1 MKLTE
6 AQSKWLSY
14 LMPPGEMLK
23 RFLRTA
29 VGRKF
34 VDDKTFEKRFY
45 HFIAGVKGIPD
56 DIAAA
61 IWRSIGIVGKDLA
74 LAEQLKPEKLEKNE
88 KFDSRRFIENCSK
101 ALWCGVIGKKTV
113 NVDTAEAAAILGLM
127 DRILVRRK
135 SFSTEDKRSILGEMT
150 DYLTETRDYKRWEK
164 WVSELPVKI
173 IEGKSPLTQKEESLF
188 PSVKEFLSSVFEK
201 IAEERAFRIRYRGLH
216 INYLRHRLFGL
227 RRKLIAL
234 NEKKDAQPKDDRG
247 KFDNVIAAT
256 QKAINE
262 VHDDNGIRGEF
273 LAVKEPLTEFLV
285 GISKAKTLPTDGS
298 RRYFLFCC
306 LRLLG
311 DWGKYHY
318 TSTAGDTSIAGEAL
332 KLVRKICNKYVDLR
346 KRLVAAKKWSWHA
359 CDGMFP
365 YLASTSCLK
374 ICDATRRR
382 SENEAYDA
390 VCEMVK
396 MANHARL
403 VSLMSK
409 SSAAEY
415 RADRNYA
422 RCLTTAAR
430 WWLKTGKKIQFGT
443 NQMVDGYCLI
453 ENAARIWRDTLI
465 PALKSA
471 ENKEEY
477 GRVVLRFKR
486 ALEHE
491 FHLRVQ
497 IELLIADT
505 KRKDGEAEEVWLH
518 RAEVA
523 YCKALLIYC
532 HLFPSTPKEVA
543 HVAEKWLRVHCKND
557 DDASDYFRV
566 EDLRQSRQEN
576 PPSRASRLE
585 SAWVILHAEIPDL
598 KFAAAVTT
606 IAAKILK
613 EHVDSI
619 AKFLKN
625 ISNEERIPHWQE
637 LRYEPAADINEAK
650 RVFKEATR
658 LPVPEEV

>member
-6 AQSKWLSY
+6 AQSKWLSF
-14 LMPPGEMLK
+14 LLPPGEMLK

-29 VGRKF
+29 VGRRF
-34 VDDKTFEKRFY
+34 VGNKTFEKRFY
-45 HFIAGVKGIPD
+45 HFIAGVKGMPD
-56 DIAAA
+56 DVAAA

-74 LAEQLKPEKLEKNE
+74 LAEQLKPEKLEKND
-88 KFDSRRFIENCSK
+88 KFDSRSFIENCSK
-101 ALWCGVIGKKTV
+101 ALWSGVIGKTTI
-113 NVDTAEAAAILGLM
+113 NVGTAEAAAILGLM

-150 DYLTETRDYKRWEK
+150 DYLTETRDYGRWEK

-173 IEGKSPLTQKEESLF
+173 IEGESPLTQKEESLF
-188 PSVKEFLSSVFEK
+188 PSVKEFLSPGFEK
-201 IAEERAFRIRYRGLH
+201 IAEERAFHIRYRGLH
-216 INYLRHRLFGL
+216 INYLRHRLYVL
-227 RRKLIAL
+227 RRKLMAL
-234 NEKKDAQPKDDRG
+234 NEKKAALPDGDHG
-247 KFDNVIAAT
+247 KFDNAIAAT

-273 LAVKEPLTEFLV
+273 LAVKEPLIEFLE
-285 GISKAKTLPTDGS
+285 GIAKVKALPTDGP

-318 TSTAGDTSIAGEAL
+318 TSTADDTSVAGEAL

-346 KRLVAAKKWSWHA
+346 KRLIADKKWSWHA
-359 CDGMFP
+359 CDAMLP
-365 YLASTSCLK
+365 YLDSTSCLK

-382 SENEAYDA
+382 SENEAYDV
-390 VCEMVK
+390 VCEMLK
-396 MANHARL
+396 MANHARM

-430 WWLKTGKKIQFGT
+430 WWLKTGKKMIVGT
-443 NQMVDGYCLI
+443 NQKVDGYWLI

-471 ENKEEY
+471 ENKEN
-477 GRVVLRFKR
+477 GRVVLRYKR

-505 KRKDGEAEEVWLH
+505 KRKDGETEEVWLH

-532 HLFPSTPKEVA
+532 HLFPSTSKEV
-543 HVAEKWLRVHCKND
+543 VNVVEKWLKAHCKND
-557 DDASDYFRV
+557 EDTSEYFRV
-566 EDLRQSRQEN
+566 EDLKQSRQEN

-585 SAWVILHAEIPDL
+585 SVWVILHAEIPDL

-606 IAAKILK
+606 IVAKILK
-613 EHVDSI
+613 EHVDDI
-619 AKFLKN
+619 AKFLKGLP
-625 ISNEERIPHWQE
+625 EKERIPHWQE
-637 LRYEPAADINEAK
+637 LRYEPAADVNEVK

>member
-29 VGRKF
+29 VGRKS
-34 VDDKTFEKRFY
+34 VGDKTFEKRFY
-45 HFIAGVKGIPD
+45 HFIAGGKGVPD
-56 DIAAA
+56 DLAAA
-61 IWRSIGIVGKDLA
+61 IWRSIGIVEKDLA
-74 LAEQLKPEKLEKNE
+74 LAELLKPEKLEKND

-113 NVDTAEAAAILGLM
+113 NVDTAEASAILGLM
-127 DRILVRRK
+127 DRILARRK

-150 DYLTETRDYKRWEK
+150 DYLTETRDYRRWEK

-173 IEGKSPLTQKEESLF
+173 IEGESPLTQKEETLF
-188 PSVKEFLSSVFEK
+188 PSVKEFLSPGFEK

-227 RRKLIAL
+227 RRKLMAL
-234 NEKKDAQPKDDRG
+234 NEKKEAQPKGDQG

-273 LAVKEPLTEFLV
+273 LAVKEPLTEFLE
-285 GISKAKTLPTDGS
+285 GIAKVKDLPTDGP

-318 TSTAGDTSIAGEAL
+318 TSTAGDSSIAGEAL

-346 KRLVAAKKWSWHA
+346 KRLVADKKWSSHA
-359 CDGMFP
+359 SDDMFP
-365 YLASTSCLK
+365 YLDSTSCLK
-374 ICDATRRR
+374 ICDATRCR
-382 SENEAYDA
+382 SENEAYDV
-390 VCEMVK
+390 VCEMLK
-396 MANHARL
+396 MANHARR

-430 WWLKTGKKIQFGT
+430 WWLKTGKKMVVGT
-443 NQMVDGYCLI
+443 NQKVDGYWLI

-471 ENKEEY
+471 ENKEN
-477 GRVVLRFKR
+477 GRVVLRYKR

-505 KRKDGEAEEVWLH
+505 KRKDGESEEVWLH

-532 HLFPSTPKEVA
+532 HLFPSTSKVVA
-543 HVAEKWLRVHCKND
+543 DAAEKWLKAHCKNED
-557 DDASDYFRV
+557 DTSEYFRV
-566 EDLRQSRQEN
+566 EDLKQSRQEN

-585 SAWVILHAEIPDL
+585 SAWVILHAGIPDL
-598 KFAAAVTT
+598 QFAAAVTT
-606 IAAKILK
+606 VAAKILK
-613 EHVDSI
+613 EHVYSI
-619 AKFLKN
+619 AKFLQDIPEKD
-625 ISNEERIPHWQE
+625 RIPHWQE

-658 LPVPEEV
+658 LPVPEEI